1 MKSQAKK
8 AITLSGGAAML
19 VLAVGFGGGDPLTP
33 GASAP
38 VIASAVGGADLPGQA
53 HPDDPPCVAE
63 PTDPCPPPMDVSAN
77 VPSRPQPQTMST
89 PRTQVFCQPA
99 GAVGAF
105 CYRRIVP

>member
-8 AITLSGGAAML
+8 AITLSGGAAIL
-19 VLAVGFGGGDPLTP
+19 VLTIGFGGSDLLTSD
-33 GASAP
+33 ASAP
-38 VIASAVGGADLPGQA
+38 VITSALGAAHLPGQA
-53 HPDDPPCVAE
+53 LADDPPCIAV

-77 VPSRPQPQTMST
+77 APNRPPPQP
-89 PRTQVFCQPA
+89 PNPPHTQIFCQPA